1 VRFGIFYE
9 HQNPRPWAAERS
21 EHALLHDAL
30 AQVELADRLGFD
42 YVWEVEHHFLEEYS
56 HSSAPEVFLAA
67 CAART
72 ERIRL
77 GHGIVQIP
85 PAVNHPARVAER
97 VATLD
102 LISDGRVDF
111 GTGESSSGAELGGF
125 LVDRTR
131 KREMWEDAMPAITRM
146 FVEEPFAGWDSEFW
160 SMPPRN
166 VVPKPL
172 QKPHPPLWVAC
183 SRRET
188 IQFAARNGIG
198 ALSFSFVEPEDAG
211 QWVQEYYELIQ
222 SDDCVPVGF
231 AMNPNVA
238 VVLPMML
245 HEDEATAIDRGIDGA
260 HFFGYSL
267 AHFYGM
273 GTHQPGRTVV
283 WDEFLA
289 NRDERGFARSIVT
302 PDAAPLAVKIMQH
315 GLGSLRGAIGTPEQ
329 VLDLCRR
336 YEAVGVDQV
345 IFVLQAGPNRHEHI
359 CESLELFAQRVMP
372 EFVQG
377 REERERAKAEA
388 LAPEIQGALARR
400 DPPREAPAGYV
411 IDEQADLAR
420 AERGQHAGLR
430 QRARELSSE
439 LGAAAQRGVQ
449 SGIARLVRGASDD
462 QLERRFGSDLAQRAI
477 FTGMARQFDP
487 KFAYGFEGDIAY
499 ELAHHT
505 TPSPAQPAEP
515 AASGVGK
522 PPSRWTVRIRDGAAS
537 AVPGV
542 DGSPAITFKLSIPDF
557 ARLLAEEVDPQEL
570 LFSGRFDVEGDLAL
584 ATRVP
589 EMFGAPPQ
597 F

>member
-1 VRFGIFYE
+1 MRFGIFYE
-9 HQNPRPWAAERS
+9 HQNPRPWEQHRS
-21 EHALLHDAL
+21 EHALLKDAL

-67 CAART
+67 AAART

-102 LISDGRVDF
+102 LVSDGRVDF
-111 GTGESSSGAELGGF
+111 GTGESSSAAELGGF
-125 LVDRTR
+125 LIDRTR
-131 KREMWEDAMPAITRM
+131 KREMWEDAMGAIARM

-166 VVPKPL
+166 IVPKPL

-211 QWVQEYYELIQ
+211 HWVEEYYALIE
-222 SDDCVPVGF
+222 SDECVPVGF
-231 AMNPNVA
+231 SVNPAVA

-267 AHFYGM
+267 AHYYGM
-273 GTHQPGRTVV
+273 GQHQPGRTVV
-283 WDEFLA
+283 WDEFLS
-289 NRDERGFARSIVT
+289 NRDERGFARSLIT

-329 VLDLCRR
+329 VLDLCKR

-359 CESLELFAQRVMP
+359 CDSLELFAKRVMP
-372 EFVQG
+372 EFTLD
-377 REERERAKAEA
+377 REHRERAKREQLTPAVTR
-388 LAPEIQGALARR
+388 ALARR
-400 DPPREAPAGYV
+400 SALREPPAAYL
-411 IDEQADLAR
+411 IDEQAELERAAR
-420 AERGQHAGLR
+420 SRREGGLR
-430 QRARELSSE
+430 RRLGELADEARRSLQQGGQEAL
-439 LGAAAQRGVQ
+439 
-449 SGIARLVRGASDD
+449 ARLVRGASDE

-477 FTGMARQFDP
+477 FTGMARQFEP
-487 KFAYGFEGDIAY
+487 KLAFGFEGDIAY
-499 ELAHHT
+499 ELSHH
-505 TPSPAQPAEP
+505 
-515 AASGVGK
+515 GNGK
-522 PPSRWTVRIRDGAAS
+522 APSRWTVRVHDGAATV
-537 AVPGV
+537 VPGV
-542 DGSPAITFKLSIPDF
+542 DGSPAVTFKLSIPDF
-557 ARLLAEEVDPQEL
+557 ARLIAEEVEPQEL
-570 LFSGRFDVEGDLAL
+570 LFSGRFDVAGDLTL

>member
-1 VRFGIFYE
+1 
-9 HQNPRPWAAERS
+9 
-21 EHALLHDAL
+21 
-30 AQVELADRLGFD
+30 
-42 YVWEVEHHFLEEYS
+42 
-56 HSSAPEVFLAA
+56 
-67 CAART
+67 
-72 ERIRL
+72 
-77 GHGIVQIP
+77 
-85 PAVNHPARVAER
+85 
-97 VATLD
+97 
-102 LISDGRVDF
+102 
-111 GTGESSSGAELGGF
+111 
-125 LVDRTR
+125 
-131 KREMWEDAMPAITRM
+131 M

-166 VVPKPL
+166 VVPKPF

-211 QWVQEYYELIQ
+211 RWVDEYYELIE
-222 SDDCVPVGF
+222 SDECVPVGF
-231 AMNPNVA
+231 DVNPNVA

-273 GTHQPGRTVV
+273 GQHRPGRTVV

-289 NRDERGFARSIVT
+289 NRDQRGFARSLVT

-315 GLGSLRGAIGTPEQ
+315 GLGSLRGAIGDPDQ

-359 CESLELFAQRVMP
+359 CESLELFAARVMP
-372 EFVQG
+372 EFAAD
-377 REERERAKAEA
+377 REQRERAKAER
-388 LAPEIQGALARR
+388 LAGAVERALARR
-400 DPPREAPAGYV
+400 APARDAPPTYV
-411 IDEQADLAR
+411 IDEQAELERAAR
-420 AERGQHAGLR
+420 ARRDGGLR
-430 QRARELSSE
+430 RRLTE
-439 LGAAAQRGVQ
+439 LGEEARRSLQRQRQAAV
-449 SGIARLVRGASDD
+449 ARLVRGASDE

-477 FTGMARQFDP
+477 FTSMARQFEP
-487 KFAYGFEGDIAY
+487 KLAFGFEGDIAY
-499 ELAHHT
+499 ELAHH
-505 TPSPAQPAEP
+505 
-515 AASGVGK
+515 GNGK
-522 PPSRWTVRIRDGAAS
+522 ACSRWTVRVRDDTATV
-537 AVPGV
+537 VPGA
-542 DGSPAITFKLSIPDF
+542 DGSAAVTFKLSVPDF
-557 ARLLAEEVDPQEL
+557 ARLIAEQVDPQEL

>member
-1 VRFGIFYE
+1 MRFGIFYE
-9 HQNPRPWAAERS
+9 HQNPRPWTERRS
-21 EHALLHDAL
+21 EHALLKDAL
-30 AQVELADRLGFD
+30 AQTELADRLGFD

-67 CAART
+67 AAART
-72 ERIRL
+72 SRIRL

-111 GTGESSSGAELGGF
+111 GTGESSSAAELGGF

-131 KREMWEDAMPAITRM
+131 KREMWEDVMPAITRM

-211 QWVQEYYELIQ
+211 QWVEEYYAIIDSEE
-222 SDDCVPVGF
+222 CTPVGF
-231 AMNPNVA
+231 GVNPAVA

-245 HEDEATAIDRGIDGA
+245 HEDEATAIERGIDGA

-267 AHFYGM
+267 AHYYGM
-273 GTHQPGRTVV
+273 GRHHPGRTVV

-289 NRDERGFARSIVT
+289 NRDERGFARSLVT
-302 PDAAPLAVKIMQH
+302 PDSAPLAVKMMQH

-336 YEAVGVDQV
+336 YQAVGVDQV
-345 IFVLQAGPNRHEHI
+345 IFVLQAGPNRHEDI
-359 CESLELFAQRVMP
+359 CESLELFASRVMP
-372 EFVQG
+372 EFTRD
-377 REERERAKAEA
+377 REEREQAKRDSLGPAVTR
-388 LAPEIQGALARR
+388 ALARR
-400 DPPREAPAGYV
+400 EPPRDAAPAYV
-411 IDEQADLAR
+411 IDEQADLERAAR
-420 AERGQHAGLR
+420 GRRDGVRERVT
-430 QRARELSSE
+430 
-439 LGAAAQRGVQ
+439 AAVQ
-449 SGIARLVRGASDD
+449 SALVRLVRGASDE

-477 FTGMARQFDP
+477 FTGMARQFEP
-487 KFAYGFEGDIAY
+487 KLAFGFEGDIAY
-499 ELAHHT
+499 ELTHH
-505 TPSPAQPAEP
+505 
-515 AASGVGK
+515 GNGK
-522 PPSRWTVRIRDGAAS
+522 APSRWTLRVRDGAAE
-537 AVPGV
+537 VVQGI

-557 ARLLAEEVDPQEL
+557 ARLLTEQVEPQEL
-570 LFSGRFDVEGDLAL
+570 LFAGRFDVQGDLGL

-589 EMFGAPPQ
+589 EMFGAAPR

>member
-9 HQNPRPWAAERS
+9 HQNPRPWESERS
-21 EHALLHDAL
+21 EHTLLKDAL
-30 AQVELADRLGFD
+30 EQVELADRLGFD
-42 YVWEVEHHFLEEYS
+42 SVWEVEHHFLEEYS

-67 CAART
+67 AAART
-72 ERIRL
+72 KRIRL

-102 LISDGRVDF
+102 LVSDGRVEF
-111 GTGESSSGAELGGF
+111 GTGESSSAAELGGF

-131 KREMWEDAMPAITRM
+131 KREMWEDAMDAIARM
-146 FVEEPFAGWDSEFW
+146 FVEEPFAGWESEFW
-160 SMPPRN
+160 RMPPRN

-211 QWVQEYYELIQ
+211 KWVEEYYALIE
-222 SDDCVPVGF
+222 SAECVPVGF
-231 AMNPNVA
+231 DVNPNVA

-245 HEDEATAIDRGIDGA
+245 HEDEATAIEIGIDGA

-267 AHFYGM
+267 AHYYGM
-273 GTHQPGRTVV
+273 GRHQPGRTVV

-302 PDAAPLAVKIMQH
+302 PDDAPLGVKIMQH

-345 IFVLQAGPNRHEHI
+345 IFVLQAGPNRHEDI
-359 CESLELFAQRVMP
+359 CRSLELFAERVIP
-372 EFVQG
+372 AFAED
-377 REERERAKAEA
+377 RARAEAAKAER
-388 LAPEIQGALARR
+388 LAPATERALARR
-400 DPPREAPAGYV
+400 SPPREAPPGYV
-411 IDEQADLAR
+411 IDEPAELERAAR
-420 AERGQHAGLR
+420 AAHEGGLGR
-430 QRARELSSE
+430 RLAE
-439 LGAAAQRGVQ
+439 LGEEARRTLQRGGQ
-449 SGIARLVRGASDD
+449 EAIARLVRGASDA
-462 QLERRFGSDLAQRAI
+462 QLERRFGSDIAQRAI
-477 FTGMARQFDP
+477 FSGMARQFEP
-487 KFAYGFEGDIAY
+487 KFAFGFEGDIAY
-499 ELAHHT
+499 ELGHH
-505 TPSPAQPAEP
+505 
-515 AASGVGK
+515 GNGK
-522 PPSRWTVRIRDGAAS
+522 PPSRWTVRVKDGAAS
-537 AVPGV
+537 VVPGIE
-542 DGSPAITFKLSIPDF
+542 GEPAITFKLSVPDF
-557 ARLLAEEVDPQEL
+557 ARVIAEDVDLQEL
-570 LFSGRFDVEGDLAL
+570 LFAGRFGVEGDLAL
-584 ATRVP
+584 AARIP
-589 EMFGAPPQ
+589 EMFGGPPR